1 MEDARL
7 GALRRASS
15 RTQGLRATVDEQLFA
30 INRDSRKRASN
41 EAPDR
46 SRPHPHIGIG
56 LPMSNIYATFVPWSY
71 GRRSCLDQY
80 HFQVLR
86 GIVGPREHGWLRCV
100 I

>member
-1 MEDARL
+1 MGDERL
-7 GALRRASS
+7 GALKSVSLRR
-15 RTQGLRATVDEQLFA
+15 QGFTATVREQMVR
-30 INRDSRKRASN
+30 NSVN
-41 EAPDR
+41 EAEAQAA
-46 SRPHPHIGIG
+46 HPRLGIG